1 MKLDERKAKVEIERQ
16 FNKVGRKFVIKN
28 DNKVTSFNADTITL
42 GELADVVSTLI
53 KTLQDTGK
61 LEK

>member
-1 MKLDERKAKVEIERQ
+1 MIIDNRKAKVEIEQQ

-28 DNKVTSFNADTITL
+28 DNKITSFDADNTSL
-42 GELADVVSTLI
+42 DELADIVATLI
-53 KTLQDTGK
+53 KTLQDMGK